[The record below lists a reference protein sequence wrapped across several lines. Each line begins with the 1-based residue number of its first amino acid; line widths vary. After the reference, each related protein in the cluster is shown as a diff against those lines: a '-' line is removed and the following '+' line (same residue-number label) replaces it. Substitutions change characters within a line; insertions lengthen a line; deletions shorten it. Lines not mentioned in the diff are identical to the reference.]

1 MPVGR
6 RGCKLARLSA
16 QRSNMRISTKG
27 RYAVRVMLDLA
38 VNNTGEYIKVK
49 DIAARQEISEKYLE
63 QIISVLNKA
72 GYVKSVRGAQGG
84 YRIAR
89 DPAEYTVGMILRLTE
104 GSLNPVACLDDDV
117 NECERCDTCET
128 LEVWKE
134 LADAINHIVDNV
146 TIADLVE
153 RQQERIEGSYS
164 I

>member
-1 MPVGR
+1 
-6 RGCKLARLSA
+6 
-16 QRSNMRISTKG
+16 MRISTKG

-38 VNNTGEYIKVK
+38 TNNTGEYIKVK
-49 DIAARQEISEKYLE
+49 DIAGRQEISEKYLE

-72 GYVKSVRGAQGG
+72 GYVKSTRGAQGG

-89 DPAEYTVGMILRLTE
+89 DPASYTVGMILRLTE
-104 GSLNPVACLDDDV
+104 GSLNPVSCLDDDI

-134 LADAINHIVDNV
+134 LAEAINGVVDHV

-153 RQQERIEGSYS
+153 RQQERIAGSYN